1 MEYLQ
6 YESYIES
13 ILKEN
18 DLSKFKSNPAYNDI
32 LEHVSPQYGYHYLTI
47 LRQGF
52 HVPDSLIKMFGTM
65 NDAIGNPHTFTFD
78 NDISISPT
86 SLRYICH
93 ALLILSHV
101 KESGKQDVKFVE
113 IGCGY
118 GGLTCALSFFAS
130 FMGIQIKEFHLI
142 DLEAPLKL
150 QQKYL
155 EKFKLDVPV
164 FFHKAE
170 FFGEDLSGSDY
181 FLISNYC
188 FSEISHEYQR
198 RYLQALFPKCTHG
211 FLTWNHIDVYNI
223 GKQVTVED
231 EYPLTGAKN
240 KYVRF

>member
-1 MEYLQ
+1 MEYKE
-6 YESYIES
+6 YESFIQS
-13 ILKEN
+13 IVKQN
-18 DLSKFKSNPAYNDI
+18 DLSNFKSNPAYNHI
-32 LEHVSPQYGYHYLTI
+32 LEHVSPQYGYHYLAI

-52 HVPDSLIKMFGTM
+52 YIPDSLIKMFGTL
-65 NDAIGNPHTFTFD
+65 NDAIGNPNKHMYD

-130 FMGIQIKEFHLI
+130 FMGITIKEFHHI
-142 DLEAPLKL
+142 DLDSPLAL

-155 EKFKLDVPV
+155 EKFTLDTPV
-164 FFHKAE
+164 FFHKASQ
-170 FFGEDLSGSDY
+170 FGADLQGDSY

-188 FSEISHEYQR
+188 FSEIEHEFQL
-198 RYLQALFPKCTHG
+198 RYLENLFPKCVHG
-211 FLTWNHIDVYNI
+211 FLAWNHIDVYDL
-223 GKQVTVED
+223 GKSVTVED